1 MLKRKPKL
9 IKIAQTA
16 EGFEEQA
23 ESFLVSQGFPVDSD
37 GKKLFAAFIQHLP
50 QDNDSFDPDL
60 LGRMMRKAR
69 ANELAFYMMHPDKAP
84 KKETNGQEET
94 TGSTEKVVQ
103 QVS

>member
-1 MLKRKPKL
+1 MFKKKPKL
-9 IKIAQTA
+9 IKIAQTV

-23 ESFLVSQGFPVDSD
+23 EAFLVMQGFPVDQD

-50 QDNDSFDPDL
+50 QTEDSFDPDL

-84 KKETNGQEET
+84 KKEQENGKEGISEASEE
-94 TGSTEKVVQ
+94 VV
-103 QVS
+103 

>member
-1 MLKRKPKL
+1 MFSKKPKL

-23 ESFLVSQGFPVDSD
+23 TAFLVTQGFPVDQD

-84 KKETNGQEET
+84 KKEQSNGKEGISEASEEM
-94 TGSTEKVVQ
+94 V
-103 QVS
+103 

>member
-1 MLKRKPKL
+1 MFHKKPKL

-23 ESFLVSQGFPVDSD
+23 EAFLVTQGFPVDQD

-69 ANELAFYMMHPDKAP
+69 ANELAFYMMHPDRAP
-84 KKETNGQEET
+84 KKEQDNGKERISEASEE
-94 TGSTEKVVQ
+94 VV
-103 QVS
+103 

>member
-1 MLKRKPKL
+1 MLLRKPKL

-16 EGFEEQA
+16 EEFDQQA
-23 ESFLVSQGFPVDSD
+23 TSFLSSQGFPVDSD

-69 ANELAFYMMHPDKAP
+69 ANELAFYVMHPDKAP
-84 KKETNGQEET
+84 KKEQEDGKEGT
-94 TGSTEKVVQ
+94 AKTSEEVV
-103 QVS
+103 

>member
-1 MLKRKPKL
+1 MFNKKPKL
-9 IKIAQTA
+9 IKIALTT

-23 ESFLVSQGFPVDSD
+23 EAFLVSQGFPVDQD

-60 LGRMMRKAR
+60 LGKMMRKAK

-84 KKETNGQEET
+84 KKEQENGKEGISEA
-94 TGSTEKVVQ
+94 TEKVV
-103 QVS
+103 

>member
-1 MLKRKPKL
+1 MFNKKPKR

-23 ESFLVSQGFPVDSD
+23 EAFLVTQGFPVDQD

-50 QDNDSFDPDL
+50 QDHDDFDPDL

-84 KKETNGQEET
+84 KKEQENGKEGISEA
-94 TGSTEKVVQ
+94 SKEVV
-103 QVS
+103 

>member
-1 MLKRKPKL
+1 MFRNKPKL

-16 EGFEEQA
+16 EAFDEQA
-23 ESFLVSQGFPVDSD
+23 TTFLTTQGFPVDND

-60 LGRMMRKAR
+60 LGKMMRKAR

-84 KKETNGQEET
+84 KKDQANDQE
-94 TGSTEKVVQ
+94 GITEASKEVV
-103 QVS
+103 